1 VVQRRLAQALE
12 QAAPGPI
19 RIVSMCAG
27 QGRDVIGVLA
37 EHHRKDDVTA
47 RLVEFDADLVRVAR
61 AIAQDAGLAGL
72 EIVQGDA
79 SLTSAYAGAV
89 PAHVILVCGVFGNIS
104 EADIHG
110 TILELPSLSAPAA
123 TVIWTRH
130 RLAPDLTPT
139 IRGWFNEGGFEEIA
153 FDTEEGTNFGVGTH
167 RLVDAPRPFRAN
179 LQMFTFM
186 GDGAGA
192 LARDAHPETG
202 HSAGPVIDQPLEP
215 K

>member
-1 VVQRRLAQALE
+1 VVQRRLGQTLD
-12 QAAPGPI
+12 QAAPDPI

-37 EHHRKDDVTA
+37 EHHRKDAVTA

-61 AIAQDAGLAGL
+61 AMAQDAGLAGL

-139 IRGWFNEGGFEEIA
+139 IRGWFNEGGFEEVA

-167 RLVDAPRPFRAN
+167 RLVDAPRPLRVN
-179 LQMFTFM
+179 HQMFTFM

-192 LARDAHPETG
+192 LARDAHPQTG
-202 HSAGPVIDQPLEP
+202 PSTDQPLEP
-215 K
+215 I

>member
-1 VVQRRLAQALE
+1 
-12 QAAPGPI
+12 
-19 RIVSMCAG
+19 MCAG

-37 EHHRKDDVTA
+37 DHRRKDDVTA
-47 RLVEFDADLVRVAR
+47 RLVELDADLVQMAG
-61 AIAQDAGLAGL
+61 AMAQDAGLVGL

-79 SLTSAYAGAV
+79 SSTSAYAGAV

-130 RLAPDLTPT
+130 RLAPDVTPT
-139 IRGWFNEGGFEEIA
+139 IRGWFNEGGFEEVA
-153 FDTEEGTNFGVGTH
+153 FDTGEGMTFGVGTH

-179 LQMFTFM
+179 HQMFTFI
-186 GDGAGA
+186 GDGVAA
-192 LARDAHPETG
+192 LSRDAHPDTG

-215 K
+215 N